1 MATSDGGRWSLST
14 ATDGP
19 HNLLHV
25 SGGGGYMYLGYGANT
40 SDLCKAELESDWL

>member
-25 SGGGGYMYLGYGANT
+25 GGYLGYGANT